1 VKKIKIKSSIKLS
14 TLMKERV
21 SEEEEEEEEEEEKK
35 CAVLPRAVSVVI

>member
-1 VKKIKIKSSIKLS
+1 MKKIKIKSSIKLS

-21 SEEEEEEEEEEEKK
+21 SEEEEEEEEEEKK